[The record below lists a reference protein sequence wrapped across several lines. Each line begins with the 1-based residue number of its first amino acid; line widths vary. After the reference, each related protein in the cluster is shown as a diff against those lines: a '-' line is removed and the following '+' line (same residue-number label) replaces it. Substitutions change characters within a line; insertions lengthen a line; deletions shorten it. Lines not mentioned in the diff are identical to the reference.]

1 MEVQEFSSYAFASN
15 ETEVH
20 TVVHCRATSRATGKG
35 IDRDLH
41 HYFRFE
47 NGRIAFYWG
56 TEDTAQTEV
65 ALTS

>member
-1 MEVQEFSSYAFASN
+1 M
-15 ETEVH
+15 
-20 TVVHCRATSRATGKG
+20 VHCRATSRATGKG
-35 IDRDLH
+35 IDQDLH

-47 NGRIAFYWG
+47 NGRIAFYRG